1 MNLTLLA
8 GGCPKNSVKDLWR
21 QVVNKVQSTRWSR
34 ESNRRF
40 STWADCA
47 SCSGVF
53 SKLSILQQVFHTVC
67 LLVIHH
73 NHFQLYMPRVVTRL
87 NCFCLVYSTQTNEFL
102 RNCCAKN
109 VLTCIYSGFSRWQSY
124 CTIRSTAGQF
134 SQEMYGHT
142 KYRVVWSC
150 CTPEFPSWLYWV
162 MFGVKFNLQTLFD
175 NCPFTD
181 TKSIRSQVN
190 SGQTRIPVKCLSSHL
205 V

>member
-34 ESNRRF
+34 ESNCRF

-47 SCSGVF
+47 SSSGVF

-73 NHFQLYMPRVVTRL
+73 NHFQLYMPGVVTRL
-87 NCFCLVYSTQTNEFL
+87 NSFCLVYSTQTNEFL

-109 VLTCIYSGFSRWQSY
+109 VLTCIYLASAGDKATAQLDLLLVNFHKS
-124 CTIRSTAGQF
+124 CMVTPST
-134 SQEMYGHT
+134 ELYGH
-142 KYRVVWSC
+142 VVHQK
-150 CTPEFPSWLYWV
+150 FPSWLYWV
-162 MFGVKFNLQTLFD
+162 MFGLKLNLQTLFD

-190 SGQTRIPVKCLSSHL
+190 SGQTWIPVKCLSSHL